1 MFIYKNELVF
11 YEEVQSTTT
20 MSEDLYACQQA
31 LFELE
36 CAINR
41 LRLEFEDDEEDILN
55 ASKERHND
63 VLTGKEGE
71 TRQKLLNEY
80 FLALE
85 VYEKA
90 EIKYMGY
97 E

>member
-1 MFIYKNELVF
+1 
-11 YEEVQSTTT
+11 

-55 ASKERHND
+55 ASKERQND

>member
-11 YEEVQSTTT
+11 YEEVQSTNT

-36 CAINR
+36 CAENR
-41 LRLEFEDDEEDILN
+41 LRLEFEDDDEYILD
-55 ASKERHND
+55 ASRERQND

-80 FLALE
+80 FLAVE
-85 VYEKA
+85 AFERA